1 MSKISSIELRD
12 KAKKLLEEA
21 VKIEQSEY
29 VKLGKILSDFYKND
43 KIQDVELKN
52 AVNSF
57 YAKKTKLPR
66 KIKTEN
72 E

>member
-29 VKLGKILSDFYKND
+29 VKLGKIL
-43 KIQDVELKN
+43 
-52 AVNSF
+52 
-57 YAKKTKLPR
+57 
-66 KIKTEN
+66 
-72 E
+72 